1 MDGATI
7 NEVEERVGCLLSAA
21 VRFAVFVAAKLVG
34 LGRID
39 SEYANTGA
47 VNFDSIAIDDGC
59 LSNQVTGECQSI
71 DGE

>member
-1 MDGATI
+1 MAF
-7 NEVEERVGCLLSAA
+7 AA
-21 VRFAVFVAAKLVG
+21 SVLFAAFIPAKLIG

-39 SEYANTGA
+39 SEYANTGT

-59 LSNQVTGECQSI
+59 LSNQVIGECQAS